1 MGLTCLAKIL
11 ILQKSII
18 AHTQE
23 AKSIAF
29 ESEMNIIPQESVGV
43 CFDHTISFYL
53 LRFIQFLLTAF
64 SGVSM
69 VHLPRIE
76 PRA

>member
-1 MGLTCLAKIL
+1 MGLTCLAKIM

-29 ESEMNIIPQESVGV
+29 ESEMNISPRKFWGLLWPYYKLLP
-43 CFDHTISFYL
+43 FAFYTIFAYG
-53 LRFIQFLLTAF
+53 F
-64 SGVSM
+64 
-69 VHLPRIE
+69 
-76 PRA
+76 